1 MGKRRQGREMA
12 LQALY
17 RAEVT
22 GDPSPQATE
31 LLWEH
36 FEAPIEARG
45 FALDLVHG
53 VLERRDDIDERLAA
67 VAENWSLGRLSR
79 VDLNVLRIAVY
90 ELLQRDERVPTSV
103 ILDEA
108 IEIAR
113 RYGGEESSQFVNGIL
128 DRIAGLIGRS
138 ERREPSEAVRHGDE
152 QDDGDRE
159 RERRRDAHDAHRPHE
174 RRALV
179 VPRALHD
186 SLGRRLHRIAPTKFI
201 RRPARSG

>member
-1 MGKRRQGREMA
+1 MGRRRQSREMA

-22 GDPSPQATE
+22 GDASPQAIE

-36 FEAPIEARG
+36 FEAPVAARG
-45 FALDLVHG
+45 FALELVHG
-53 VLERRDDIDERLAA
+53 VLERREDIEARLGEI
-67 VAENWSLGRLSR
+67 AENWSLARFSR

-103 ILDEA
+103 VLDEA

-128 DRIAGLIGRS
+128 DRIA
-138 ERREPSEAVRHGDE
+138 E
-152 QDDGDRE
+152 
-159 RERRRDAHDAHRPHE
+159 
-174 RRALV
+174 
-179 VPRALHD
+179 
-186 SLGRRLHRIAPTKFI
+186 T
-201 RRPARSG
+201 